1 VITTV
6 RPVILSGGAGTRLW
20 PLSTES
26 SPKQF
31 LSIRGEPLF
40 EATLKRLRG
49 LESVGPPT
57 VVTGIDHLEAVERAV
72 ESASA
77 ELASIII
84 EPVGRNTGPAV
95 VAAALVSDPGEVLV
109 VLPSDHTIADAA
121 AFRSVV
127 KTAVSLASEGAL
139 VTFGA
144 EPLRPETGYGYIEK
158 GEPIEGGFRVAR
170 FKEKPDHDEAE
181 RLVAAKTHLWNSGMF
196 VFTAGRLL
204 EEARLHSPELVT
216 GVVAALPGERSGR
229 IFLDPS
235 FATVTPISLDHAVME
250 KTDAAVVIP
259 VAVGWSDIGSW
270 QSLWEQSD
278 HDDSGNTLIG
288 DVTVIDVTNSYIHSS
303 SRKVAVAGVDGLVVV
318 ETPEALLVVPSSS
331 SQMVRDLVKPLDADR
346 PPD

>member
-1 VITTV
+1 
-6 RPVILSGGAGTRLW
+6 
-20 PLSTES
+20 
-26 SPKQF
+26 
-31 LSIRGEPLF
+31 
-40 EATLKRLRG
+40 
-49 LESVGPPT
+49 